1 MIHYE
6 LLSDQSILLVT
17 PEGALDSADFE
28 KLAGEIDPIIEKK
41 GGLSGMMIYVKS
53 FPGWKDFAAF
63 LAHLK
68 FVKNH
73 HREIKKIAAVTD
85 AGILA
90 ILPSIANHFV
100 QAEVKH
106 FDYADKEK
114 ALRWL
119 GS

>member
-63 LAHLK
+63 LAHLNSSK
-68 FVKNH
+68 IITAKL
-73 HREIKKIAAVTD
+73 KKSPRSLT
-85 AGILA
+85 
-90 ILPSIANHFV
+90 
-100 QAEVKH
+100 QASSPFCQVSRIISFKP
-106 FDYADKEK
+106 K
-114 ALRWL
+114 
-119 GS
+119 